1 MVYIVQKELYQQALF
16 SNIWAI
22 GNIILKYNLSL
33 EPSLDRWLILSI

>member
-16 SNIWAI
+16 CNIWAI